1 MEKLILVGGQAGQ
14 GADRTSLLIAKT
26 FVSLGYYVFNYRDYA
41 SLIKGGHN
49 FNVIKISDKP
59 IFSHENSYDVIIA
72 LDQET
77 IKQHGQSLKKGGF
90 VLGDKSLKVKNLI
103 SVDIDSILNK
113 LQFSKIFGNNI
124 LLGSLFKVLD
134 LQLPALFKVFKEEF
148 GEKAPLLEK
157 AAKEGY
163 DFVKKKTKVKSSQK
177 SKENYFFTGS
187 EAISRGA
194 VMAGLDVYLAY
205 PMTPA
210 TPVLHLL
217 AAKQKDE
224 KFSVFQLENEISVIC
239 AALGSSYAGAMT
251 MVGTSGGGFALM
263 AEAMSMVG
271 ISEIPLVV
279 YLSQR
284 TAPATGVPTYTAQ
297 GDLKFAV
304 NIGHGEFPKVVVA
317 PGDPR
322 EAILRTVEAF
332 YLSYKYQVLSILLSD
347 KHLSE
352 SGYTFD
358 KLERPKVKPLR
369 FIVKN
374 PSADYKRYL
383 LTKNGVS
390 PRAVPSQGPFV
401 RATSYEHDEEGYTI
415 EDSEWTVKMND
426 KRFRKVKYLQEE
438 IKKLNPVSIYGQG
451 ENLIIGWGSTKGA
464 IMDALNS
471 LSGFRFMQV
480 SYINPFPAEEVK
492 KEIEKS
498 RKVVLV
504 ENNVTG
510 LLGQIITEK
519 TGCFLEKKLLKYDAR
534 PFTSQEVIKGV
545 KRLAR

>member
-1 MEKLILVGGQAGQ
+1 
-14 GADRTSLLIAKT
+14 
-26 FVSLGYYVFNYRDYA
+26 
-41 SLIKGGHN
+41 
-49 FNVIKISDKP
+49 
-59 IFSHENSYDVIIA
+59 
-72 LDQET
+72 
-77 IKQHGQSLKKGGF
+77 
-90 VLGDKSLKVKNLI
+90 
-103 SVDIDSILNK
+103 
-113 LQFSKIFGNNI
+113 
-124 LLGSLFKVLD
+124 
-134 LQLPALFKVFKEEF
+134 
-148 GEKAPLLEK
+148 
-157 AAKEGY
+157 
-163 DFVKKKTKVKSSQK
+163 
-177 SKENYFFTGS
+177 
-187 EAISRGA
+187 
-194 VMAGLDVYLAY
+194 
-205 PMTPA
+205 MTPA
-210 TPVLHLL
+210 TSVLHLL

-224 KFSVFQLENEISVIC
+224 NFSVFQLENEIGIIC

-284 TAPATGVPTYTAQ
+284 TAPATGVPTYTTQ

-322 EAILRTVEAF
+322 EAILRTVETF

-352 SGYTFD
+352 SGYTFNE
-358 KLERPKVKPLR
+358 LERPKVKPLR

-374 PSADYKRYL
+374 PSVDYKRYL
-383 LTKNGVS
+383 LTKSGVS
-390 PRAVPSQGPFV
+390 PRAVPGQGPFV

-415 EDSEWTVKMND
+415 ENSEWTVKMND

-451 ENLIIGWGSTKGA
+451 ENLIVGWGSTKGA

-471 LSGFRFMQV
+471 LSGFRLMQV

-534 PFTSQEVIKGV
+534 PFTSQEVIEGV
-545 KRLAR
+545 KRLVR